1 MPKRLRLI
9 PFGSIAAVALLCSVS
24 AQGTGADASYT
35 DARNAFQDA
44 YRRVTANFPDESAAD
59 SETLKSYPLY
69 PYLEAARI
77 RQALNGSPDSL
88 SRVDQLAADFIAA
101 HAQAPVSRGLRRA
114 WLDSLAQRAKWG
126 LFIEAYRDAGATD
139 AMRCQSFTARIE
151 LARTEGLAG
160 DVAKQWLT
168 PRSLPECARP
178 FAWLDANGLLTP
190 DLIEKRVRLAL
201 DSDNVA
207 FARQIVQQLP
217 TDRIGPYLQWA
228 SLLEHPQTSLDS
240 L

>member
-9 PFGSIAAVALLCSVS
+9 PFGSIATVALLCSVS

-151 LARTEGLAG
+151 LGKTEGLAR
-160 DVAKQWLT
+160 DIAKQWLT

-178 FAWLDANGLLTP
+178 FAWLNATGVLTP
-190 DLIEKRVRLAL
+190 TLRCPATRATCD
-201 DSDNVA
+201 
-207 FARQIVQQLP
+207 ARSCRTLRTI
-217 TDRIGPYLQWA
+217 
-228 SLLEHPQTSLDS
+228 PQTTPSARRWDVPVCTRS
-240 L
+240 RTACTAPA